1 MDYLTTYKIDL
12 FEVGN
17 TIGDKLK
24 YYRLKNN
31 LTQNKLAE
39 IIGYYAGSCLK
50 DIELNRKFP
59 RRVFSKK
66 LASYFNL
73 NTKYFFDDYL
83 EDTDDIKNIL
93 KNYRQKHNLSIE
105 RASNK
110 FGISKT
116 AWTNWE
122 SGETYPD
129 RDRYT
134 ILKEHNIL

>member
-1 MDYLTTYKIDL
+1 LIEL
-12 FEVGN
+12 GN

-24 YYRLKNN
+24 YYRAKNN

-50 DIELNRKFP
+50 DIELNRKLP
-59 RRVFSKK
+59 RRSFSEK

-73 NTKYFFDDYL
+73 DTKYFFDDYL

-93 KNYRQKHNLSIE
+93 KNYRQKYNLSIE
-105 RASNK
+105 RSSNK
-110 FGISKT
+110 LGISKT
-116 AWTNWE
+116 TWTNWE

-129 RDRYT
+129 RDRYKL
-134 ILKEHNIL
+134 LKEHNIL